1 MVPGAAKLC
10 LNIIPHGI
18 IFPGHDEINTAVFHV
33 HLQHFDLHRV
43 TQPVGVAGVGSRQAV
58 TVFNEFV
65 IIIREAGLTVF
76 NEFVIIIREAGHV
89 DKPFHPVGQFHKH
102 TEGGHAGD
110 HAFIGFPDVV
120 QHVFGFL

>member
-65 IIIREAGLTVF
+65 IIIREAG
-76 NEFVIIIREAGHV
+76 HV
-89 DKPFHPVGQFHKH
+89 DEPFHSIGQFHKH

-110 HAFIGFPDVV
+110 YAFIGFPNVF

>member
-1 MVPGAAKLC
+1 MPPDPGAAKLC

-58 TVFNEFV
+58 TVFN
-65 IIIREAGLTVF
+65 
-76 NEFVIIIREAGHV
+76 V
-89 DKPFHPVGQFHKH
+89 DMWTSPSTPLASSTNIPKEVTPEITPS
-102 TEGGHAGD
+102 
-110 HAFIGFPDVV
+110 
-120 QHVFGFL
+120 